1 MQIRNLLRAT
11 AIVAAGILAIGA
23 TSTPSLSA
31 ALRHTR
37 LVKASPA
44 DKDTLTVAPTSLKL
58 WYNEKIELPAITLKL
73 TGAGG
78 AAVTLGAVTR
88 DSVNAPTSAVAPITG
103 KLAPDTYTVSWSLAG
118 ADGHPVKGTYTFVL
132 KAR

>member
-1 MQIRNLLRAT
+1 MNTRTFLRT
-11 AIVAAGILAIGA
+11 AFVVAAGILAIGA

-58 WYNEKIELPAITLKL
+58 WYNEKVELPAMSLKL
-73 TGAGG
+73 AGTSG

-88 DSVNAPTSAVAPITG
+88 DSVNAVTSVVAPITG

-118 ADGHPVKGTYTFVL
+118 ADGHPVKGTYSFVL
-132 KAR
+132 RAR